1 MDYVNSLVGKDEE
14 TIVNAIKEMADNVE
28 KCKAQEKEFNKLYSE
43 LDDNKEEINY
53 LRN

>member
-1 MDYVNSLVGKDEE
+1 MSLVGKDEE
-14 TIVNAIKEMADNVE
+14 TIVDAIKEMIDNVE
-28 KCKAQEKEFNKLYSE
+28 KFKAQEKEINKLYSE